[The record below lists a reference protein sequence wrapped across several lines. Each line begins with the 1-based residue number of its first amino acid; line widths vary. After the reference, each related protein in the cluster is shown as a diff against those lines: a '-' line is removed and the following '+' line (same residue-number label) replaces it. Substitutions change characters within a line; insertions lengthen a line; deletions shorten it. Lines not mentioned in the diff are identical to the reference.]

1 MARCLSFS
9 FKCDLSLKLLK
20 SCHVLQWVH
29 KADMKG
35 WQPLIYTQLWKSGRK
50 GCRLRYGMRLKRATM
65 LGGGLQGSPIEF
77 PNMNIWMINMI
88 RLIALFNGQIHT
100 PTFLVVTHLTYLL
113 LHPAAYVAECE
124 QSNWYNNNSRQI
136 TVLGN
141 FVFSS
146 NLMVTSFAVNSIPFW
161 SRSELITG
169 NLLNYWPVT
178 GCIIWVW
185 RFKTYT
191 TLNVSMIHTRNI
203 WSGP

>member
-1 MARCLSFS
+1 MQTEVWNAAKTSNHAWRRPPRESYWISQHEYLNDKYDPSHCLI
-9 FKCDLSLKLLK
+9 
-20 SCHVLQWVH
+20 QW
-29 KADMKG
+29 
-35 WQPLIYTQLWKSGRK
+35 
-50 GCRLRYGMRLKRATM
+50 
-65 LGGGLQGSPIEF
+65 
-77 PNMNIWMINMI
+77 PN
-88 RLIALFNGQIHT
+88 T
-100 PTFLVVTHLTYLL
+100 PTTTFPVVTHLTYLL

-124 QSNWYNNNSRQI
+124 QSNWYNNKSRQI

-141 FVFSS
+141 FVSSS

-191 TLNVSMIHTRNI
+191 TLNVSMIHTQNI
-203 WSGP
+203 WSGPKGDDLLEILLHRHYFKGLYLNVNDCKCIRKF